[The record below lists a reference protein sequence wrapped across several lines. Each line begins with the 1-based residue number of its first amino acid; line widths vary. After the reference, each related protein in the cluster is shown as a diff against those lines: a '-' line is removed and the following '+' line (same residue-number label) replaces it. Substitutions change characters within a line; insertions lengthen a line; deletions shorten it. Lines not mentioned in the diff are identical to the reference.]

1 MSASEAP
8 LRAEPEVGLLDERR
22 SSPGL
27 LLALLGHH
35 AMRRL
40 REAHI
45 TLGLS
50 PRKFQILALL
60 HDRGSLGQSELGAA
74 MGIDP
79 SILVTLL
86 NPLEA
91 AGLLARRRDAADR
104 RRHLVTLTRKGER
117 RLAAAAQAQREVE
130 DELFAA
136 LDPEQ
141 RTRLRD
147 LLMVLTDRVPAACA
161 EVQE

>member
-1 MSASEAP
+1 M
-8 LRAEPEVGLLDERR
+8 RAEAEVGLLDERR

-60 HDRGSLGQSELGAA
+60 RDQGSLGQSELGAA

-91 AGLLARRRDAADR
+91 AGLLCRRRDAADR

-136 LDPEQ
+136 LDAEQ
-141 RTRLRD
+141 RAQLRD
-147 LLMVLTDRVPAACA
+147 LLMLLADRVPDPCDPAP
-161 EVQE
+161 E